1 MAENKNKFY
10 SDFSNRHPFN
20 NVPLRKGEVLAPVV
34 VDDDFKPYLK
44 TLGLDWNN
52 IETWHYKH
60 GRTVPVAFIPIKADE
75 MESSMAYFKA
85 QTTRY
90 LKRYQKTE
98 WDDFESIEDMLEA
111 AEDDDRKG
119 YDPTGT
125 TENEDKM
132 FLEMTLEDL
141 ITELNKQDPTYG
153 RIISLLAEGN
163 TKGEVLDQ
171 VDLGREKTQAYAYIK
186 KVQTIAKEIWYRD
199 C

>member
-1 MAENKNKFY
+1 VEKNKYY

-20 NVPLRKGEVLAPVV
+20 NAPLREGEVLAPVV
-34 VDDDFKPYLK
+34 VDDDYKPYLK
-44 TLGLDWNN
+44 TLGLNWDNV
-52 IETWHYKH
+52 ETWHYKH
-60 GRTVPVAFIPIKADE
+60 GRTVPVAFIPIKAEE
-75 MESSMAYFKA
+75 MESSMVYFKA

-98 WDDFESIEDMLEA
+98 WDEFESIEDMLES

-132 FLEMTLEDL
+132 FLEMALEDL
-141 ITELNKQDPTYG
+141 IKELSQQDTIYG

-163 TKGEVLDQ
+163 SKGEALDQ
-171 VDLGREKTQAYAYIK
+171 VDLGKEKTQAYAYIK

-199 C
+199 R

>member
-1 MAENKNKFY
+1 MAEKDNYY

-20 NVPLRKGEVLAPVV
+20 NAPLREGEVLAPVV

-44 TLGLDWNN
+44 TLGLDWKN

-60 GRTVPVAFIPIKADE
+60 GRTVPVAFIPINVDE

-90 LKRYQKTE
+90 LKKYQKTE
-98 WDDFESIEDMLEA
+98 WDEFDSIEDMLEA

-125 TENEDKM
+125 TENEDNA
-132 FLEMTLEDL
+132 FLEMAFEMLL
-141 ITELNKQDPTYG
+141 GELNKQDPMYG
-153 RIISLLAEGN
+153 RIISLLAQGYN
-163 TKGEVLDQ
+163 KGEILDK
-171 VDLGREKTQAYAYIK
+171 VDLGKEKTQAYAYVK
-186 KVQTIAKEIWYRD
+186 KAQMIAKKIWYRD
-199 C
+199 R

>member
-1 MAENKNKFY
+1 MERNKYY

-20 NVPLRKGEVLAPVV
+20 NEPLREGEVLAPVV
-34 VDDDFKPYLK
+34 VDDDYTPYLK
-44 TLGLDWNN
+44 TLGLDCNN
-52 IETWHYKH
+52 VETWHYKH
-60 GRTVPVAFIPIKADE
+60 GRTVPVAFIPIKAEE

-90 LKRYQKTE
+90 LKRHQKTE
-98 WDDFESIEDMLEA
+98 WDEFKSIDDMLEA

-119 YDPTGT
+119 YDPTGS

-132 FLEMTLEDL
+132 FLQIALEDL
-141 ITELNKQDPTYG
+141 IAELNQQDPTYG

-163 TKGEVLDQ
+163 SKGEVLDQ

-186 KVQTIAKEIWYRD
+186 KVQTIAIEIWYRD
-199 C
+199 R